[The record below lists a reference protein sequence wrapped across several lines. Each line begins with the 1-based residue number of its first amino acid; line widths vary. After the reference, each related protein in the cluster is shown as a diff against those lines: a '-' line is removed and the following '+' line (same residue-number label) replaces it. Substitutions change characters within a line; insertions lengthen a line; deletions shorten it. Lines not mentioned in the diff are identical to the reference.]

1 MIFKIEAMILEHG
14 KPVNQTVTLEKRVTF
29 LPSKG
34 MLLNCHQLASAVIG
48 LVYTLDG
55 NTFVA
60 QLENVLQPTSG
71 DTLKYM
77 LDNGWEYKDL
87 SLLNSTP
94 NPERSATQ
102 QQPNQGDQPDTQSLA
117 AEVERLKGEGE
128 APKWIPVSER
138 LPEEIER
145 RYSVR
150 VLCCTDSGYITQ
162 GYLMNGDWMYD
173 ARSVKFK
180 DYGYIVTHWMPLPP
194 KPSSNA

>member
-1 MIFKIEAMILEHG
+1 MNMNEQQIEMKAEDILSRYNNVEWSGEGDSLYTANQMFHAIVTALKEG
-14 KPVNQTVTLEKRVTF
+14 AAPVGEAPKEKEWYDGGDWILTRLHEKRV
-29 LPSKG
+29 K
-34 MLLNCHQLASAVIG
+34 
-48 LVYTLDG
+48 
-55 NTFVA
+55 
-60 QLENVLQPTSG
+60 E
-71 DTLKYM
+71 
-77 LDNGWEYKDL
+77 
-87 SLLNSTP
+87 
-94 NPERSATQ
+94 
-102 QQPNQGDQPDTQSLA
+102 LA